1 MKVSLLKVYDLII
14 KNVDFLANSSNQ
26 EVLFPEYSRNI
37 PQYLLRRAT
46 SWGGGGLPCPFL
58 KIEKKCP
65 DLAKKC
71 PDFGKICPV
80 CVRLW
85 VKIPI

>member
-1 MKVSLLKVYDLII
+1 MLISWQIPVI
-14 KNVDFLANSSNQ
+14 KKYCFQ
-26 EVLFPEYSRNI
+26 NI
-37 PQYLLRRAT
+37 RGTFHNICSGAQLVG
-46 SWGGGGLPCPFL
+46 GGGGLPCPFL